1 MKRKFR
7 FLAVVAAAAVGMGAC
22 GSTSS
27 DNLPPQPPLS
37 PDGTQKVFAQY
48 DPTNE
53 VLPLPND
60 LVWLADGGDGTVQL
74 PADPNDSEELAQ
86 LKALVNAL
94 GLPGLSPN
102 MFLTVPVTGEVD
114 LDTLELRLFS
124 LNMLEAPRTEAD
136 FVLAQGDGVVKLLPR
151 TPLSPG
157 GYYAVAVKTGLATPT
172 GYEVGTPAVM
182 NALKSTEPFAEGSKF
197 YALEDLRAA
206 YNAEGAGLFAA
217 LEANFGWTREDTLL
231 LWTFHTA
238 DETLSLTP
246 TAPEAGTLAYD
257 DFDGTLAGF
266 KMLSAGT
273 DTTPTLQW
281 MNPADGSWGTTPAPI
296 PASMIPDLA
305 DIPHDAMGLV
315 YNGRFQSPDLA
326 TASAEEPGTTTV
338 PFVLVTPNSDACGTG
353 PYATT
358 VFQHGI
364 NRSKED
370 AFALANALAS
380 TCVATLAIDAAYHG
394 DRTPDGYESGE
405 LFFTSNMLMDRLNLY
420 QAAVDLWETFD
431 LIDEGLDLDGDEE
444 ADLDA
449 DATRFVSHSLGS
461 IIGSVFLSQDDR
473 PDRILLSSPSSQLAA
488 VLDASQLDSV
498 AGLLEGFGYVPGTA
512 DYYVFLNLVQWLMDP
527 TDAAYTG
534 VGDNGAYK
542 VAVVFASG
550 DPVVTDKTSLT
561 FASAA
566 DLMDEDGPTVVD
578 PASANP
584 LRPTGAGVYQYGTD
598 ATPVIHSFLLTPYR
612 EDSETGEVWPPYA
625 DYDATAQLTAYT
637 IAQTHAATFFASSMP
652 E

>member
-7 FLAVVAAAAVGMGAC
+7 FLAVVAATAVGLGAC
-22 GSTSS
+22 GSPSS

-182 NALKSTEPFAEGSKF
+182 NALKSTEPFAEDSKF

-273 DTTPTLQW
+273 DTTSTLQW
-281 MNPADGSWGTTPAPI
+281 MNPSDGSWGTTPAPI
-296 PASMIPDLA
+296 PASMIPDLE

-326 TASAEEPGTTTV
+326 TASTEEPGTTTV
-338 PFVLVTPNSDACGTG
+338 TFVLVTPDSEACGAG

-380 TCVATLAIDAAYHG
+380 TCVATLAVDAPYHG

-420 QAAVDLWETFD
+420 QAALDLWETFD
-431 LIDEGLDLDGDEE
+431 LIGGEVIDSVDPDN
-444 ADLDA
+444 
-449 DATRFVSHSLGS
+449 TRFVSHSLGS

-488 VLDASQLDSV
+488 VLDASQLESV
-498 AGLLEGFGYVPGTA
+498 SGLLEGFGYEPGTA

-527 TDAAYTG
+527 ADAAYTG

-566 DLMDEDGPTVVD
+566 GLMDEDGPTVVD
-578 PASANP
+578 PASDAP
-584 LRPTGAGVYQYGTD
+584 LRPTSAGVYQYGTD